1 ALKFLPEEL
10 ANDPAAMQRFER
22 EARAASALNHP
33 NICTIYAVEEHQ
45 GQPFIVM
52 ELLEGRTVR
61 EAISQAEA
69 AAARGEKAPFQL
81 EVLIHTAIK
90 ITHVLDPPHKKDI
103 IPRDKKPKN
112 FFDTNQGQAKILDL
126 GLAKLHEF
134 EAVAPPQALESC
146 STREWNPLLSLT
158 R

>member
-61 EAISQAEA
+61 GAISQAEA
-69 AAARGEKAPFQL
+69 AAARGEKATFQL
-81 EVLIHTAIK
+81 KGLLDTAIQ
-90 ITHVLDPPHKKDI
+90 IANGLDAAHKKRIIHRDI
-103 IPRDKKPKN
+103 KP
-112 FFDTNQGQAKILDL
+112 A
-126 GLAKLHEF
+126 
-134 EAVAPPQALESC
+134 
-146 STREWNPLLSLT
+146 
-158 R
+158 